1 MTNVIE
7 QPVSEIFGGDLGERS
22 VGEAVRRGIM
32 RRCPQCGRGKLFDG
46 YLKINLVC
54 KSCGLEIS
62 GHRADDAPPYITIV
76 LVGHVIVPVALAVQE
91 AFGPPMWMQFSIWLP
106 AVTISA
112 LAILPSAKGAMI
124 GLQWAN
130 RMHGF
135 AGPDADPNADV

>member
-7 QPVSEIFGGDLGERS
+7 PVSEIFGAGLGQRL
-22 VGEAVRRGIM
+22 VGEAIRRGIG

-46 YLKINLVC
+46 YLKINPTCAV
-54 KSCGLEIS
+54 CGLDIS
-62 GHRADDAPPYITIV
+62 GHRADDAPPYITII
-76 LVGHVIVPVALAVQE
+76 LVGHILIPIALAVQE
-91 AFGPPMWMQFSIWLP
+91 AFSPPMWMQFAFWLP
-106 AVTISA
+106 AVSASA

-135 AGPDADPNADV
+135 AGPNADPASDA

>member
-7 QPVSEIFGGDLGERS
+7 PISEIFRGDQSQRS
-22 VGEAVRRGIM
+22 VGEAIRRGIA
-32 RRCPQCGRGKLFDG
+32 RRCPQCGRGKLFAG
-46 YLKINLVC
+46 YLKISPACEV
-54 KSCGLEIS
+54 CGLNIS

-76 LVGHVIVPVALAVQE
+76 LVGHVIVPLALAVQE
-91 AFGPPMWMQFSIWLP
+91 AFAPPMWMQFSMWLP

-112 LAILPSAKGAMI
+112 LMILPSAKGAMI

-135 AGPDADPNADV
+135 AGPNADPDSDV